1 MIKNREINQT
11 QPLKIMRH
19 ESEKHT
25 SYSKDVRVAATSRIW
40 GIAAGMLAI
49 CIPLSDE
56 TDSGAILPLAVIAGA
71 AVGTVAVW
79 KSDQKSQTTL
89 PPYQVQQIEQRLA
102 NLETIISADD
112 LDLRLKT
119 HQLEPQ
125 DRSSQS

>member
-1 MIKNREINQT
+1 
-11 QPLKIMRH
+11 MRH

-56 TDSGAILPLAVIAGA
+56 TDSGPILPLAVIAGA
-71 AVGTVAVW
+71 AVGTAAVW